1 MKRDTIF
8 RITSMTKPVTAAAA
22 MICVEECALRL
33 DDPVDALLPELAAR
47 RVLTQVDAPLSYT
60 VPAVRPIT
68 VRDLLTFTFGLGQ
81 VITPETLPI
90 TDALAQL
97 SPGPPAPA
105 LAPAPDEWM
114 RRFGALPLMY
124 QPGERWLYNTGAD
137 VLGVLIARASGQRF
151 ETFLADRIFAPL
163 GMTDTGFHV
172 PADKLP
178 RLASLYHR
186 YGVPSLTVLDLPSF
200 VRDPRKVPPVPSG
213 GGGLYSSL
221 GDYARFAQMLLNRGE
236 LDGTRILSAEAVT
249 LMTANHLPKAI
260 TDAGVVA
267 GFQRMA
273 PGRGY
278 GFNGAVF
285 YDPAAAGAPV
295 GRGTYQWDGASGVW
309 FWVDP
314 ENQLM
319 FVGLIQRMMQEG
331 MPRLQELTQAMVAE
345 AIAAGG

>member
-1 MKRDTIF
+1 VSGFVRSRLARVHDVLARHTESGEIPGAVALIARGNETHVAVAGECRRDTIF
-8 RITSMTKPVTAAAA
+8 RISSMTKPVTAAAA

-137 VLGVLIARASGQRF
+137 VLGVLIARASGQR
-151 ETFLADRIFAPL
+151 L
-163 GMTDTGFHV
+163 GMTDTGFSV
-172 PADKLP
+172 PAADLP
-178 RLASLYHR
+178 RL
-186 YGVPSLTVLDLPSF
+186 P
-200 VRDPRKVPPVPSG
+200 
-213 GGGLYSSL
+213 
-221 GDYARFAQMLLNRGE
+221 
-236 LDGTRILSAEAVT
+236 AE
-249 LMTANHLPKAI
+249 LMTDVGTGETAI
-260 TDAGVVA
+260 FEGGVRARARRLRHYGLGVRRQRGDQAGRAGQVGGQLRLGRRARYVVV
-267 GFQRMA
+267 QRS
-273 PGRGY
+273 GRGPDRY
-278 GFNGAVF
+278 PD
-285 YDPAAAGAPV
+285 DPADV
-295 GRGTYQWDGASGVW
+295 DLASPRRH
-309 FWVDP
+309 FRRFLD
-314 ENQLM
+314 
-319 FVGLIQRMMQEG
+319 VGLSGHR
-331 MPRLQELTQAMVAE
+331 RLIVR
-345 AIAAGG
+345 